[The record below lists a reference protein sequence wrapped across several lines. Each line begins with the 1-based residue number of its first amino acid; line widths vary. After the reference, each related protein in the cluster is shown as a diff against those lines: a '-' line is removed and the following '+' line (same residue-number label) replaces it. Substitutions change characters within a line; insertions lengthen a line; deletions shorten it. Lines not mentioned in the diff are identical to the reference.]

1 MKLPALLLSKIVV
14 PESFRGPS
22 FRRGILLAE
31 DLGSLPRYPQKR
43 SHKKQKTGAERRAQS
58 LMRSDSARCSTFLS
72 RANKAPHYRICT
84 LEYFRPDC
92 ESPARPGSFGKC
104 RTICNHTITSVD
116 VKRRT
121 TLFFGAFHTP
131 VEAVKITVNAVY
143 SASTVHSLRLRQRIR
158 PSRT

>member
-1 MKLPALLLSKIVV
+1 
-14 PESFRGPS
+14 
-22 FRRGILLAE
+22 
-31 DLGSLPRYPQKR
+31 
-43 SHKKQKTGAERRAQS
+43 
-58 LMRSDSARCSTFLS
+58 MRSDSARCSTFLS

-104 RTICNHTITSVD
+104 RTICNHTITSID

-131 VEAVKITVNAVY
+131 VEAVKIPIKPHFGARFVDFPARRRCAAY
-143 SASTVHSLRLRQRIR
+143 STSTNYSLRLYRRVRLLRAR
-158 PSRT
+158 PSPPPRGGAQCSDFNLRRASLSSEPLLSKEE